1 MYKSYYHAEHGLMYH
16 VSALLV
22 EDSVLV
28 YQTEGAIF
36 FLFIFCYIDNNKSI
50 SYNILNK
57 TTGKDGHTPS
67 DPGKLIDY

>member
-36 FLFIFCYIDNNKSI
+36 FLFTFCYIDNNKSI

-57 TTGKDGHTPS
+57 TAGRCAVTCPGKD
-67 DPGKLIDY
+67 LV

>member
-1 MYKSYYHAEHGLMYH
+1 MYH

-36 FLFIFCYIDNNKSI
+36 FCLHFV
-50 SYNILNK
+50 ILTITK
-57 TTGKDGHTPS
+57 AYHIIYLTRQPEGVRSPVPVK
-67 DPGKLIDY
+67 I

>member
-36 FLFIFCYIDNNKSI
+36 FVYILL
-50 SYNILNK
+50 Y
-57 TTGKDGHTPS
+57 
-67 DPGKLIDY
+67 